1 MGNVT
6 INQFMFPREDDRG
19 PQDEA
24 WLDGALE
31 RAQAH
36 LASVRFDRPGDE
48 SAPGSA

>member
-1 MGNVT
+1 LGNVT

-19 PQDEA
+19 PRDEA

-36 LASVRFDRPGDE
+36 LASVQFDRPGDE